1 MIKITNYKQNNLKNN
16 LDMRTGQKVRS
27 GKIESK
33 KMNSTEIQ
41 NNQQRISMW
50 HDISWFLKVLMNM
63 DEPQKQWGH
72 NDVSCI

>member
-41 NNQQRISMW
+41 NNQQRISM
-50 HDISWFLKVLMNM
+50 
-63 DEPQKQWGH
+63 
-72 NDVSCI
+72 